1 MDGLG
6 LVGAVKEVDGT
17 QRGMTRRVIA
27 LFMNGVPQRAQ
38 GIANRYYLCTCSVA
52 ARCASCL

>member
-27 LFMNGVPQRAQ
+27 LFMNDVPQRAQ
-38 GIANRYYLCTCSVA
+38 GIANRYY
-52 ARCASCL
+52 